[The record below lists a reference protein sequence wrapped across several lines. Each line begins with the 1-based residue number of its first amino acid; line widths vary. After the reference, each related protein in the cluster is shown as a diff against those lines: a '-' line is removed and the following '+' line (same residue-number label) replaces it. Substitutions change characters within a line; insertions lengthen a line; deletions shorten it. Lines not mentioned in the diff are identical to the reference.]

1 MQRRQLLVRSLLLVL
16 LTGSRAE
23 AQPRIYRLAYLNSG
37 EERNT
42 LRGWN
47 TLAERLE
54 ALGYREGRNLVVE
67 RRHADGQLERLPA
80 LAAELV
86 AHKPDLILTSAS
98 FAALAASK
106 ATSTIPIVFTFV
118 GDPVGMGIVKSLGRP
133 GTNATGLSGQSL
145 ELIAKRL
152 QLLKEVAPSISR
164 VAVLHDPLNAISV
177 TTLARL
183 RETSKALGLVLR
195 AVEQKSSQEF
205 SAALKALEAE
215 RPDALYVIETPLAG
229 TQIERIV
236 EFANGLR
243 VPAIYGETRY
253 AEAGGLM
260 SFSWN
265 SIEQW
270 QRAATYIDRIL
281 RGTKPADLPVEL
293 PLQFEVVLNLKTAKA
308 LGVRFPQTV
317 LLRASRVIE

>member
-23 AQPRIYRLAYLNSG
+23 AQPRIYRLAYLSQGN
-37 EERNT
+37 EREASQ
-42 LRGWN
+42 GWN

-177 TTLARL
+177 TILAQL

-195 AVEQKSSQEF
+195 AVEVKSPQEF
-205 SAALKALEAE
+205 AAALKALEAE
-215 RPDALYVIETPLAG
+215 RPDALYVMEGPRPA

-243 VPAIYGETRY
+243 VPAIYGDTSHSD
-253 AEAGGLM
+253 AGGLM

-265 SIEQW
+265 AIDQW

-293 PLQFEVVLNLKTAKA
+293 PLQFEVVLNLKTANA

-317 LLRASRVIE
+317 LLRASRAIE